1 MVMVSPRFTDVI
13 VPGVMQ
19 AGSFDGTPMQLR
31 QAVLD
36 QIVTYPETHDQ
47 RDWVSDCG
55 TTACVAGYALLFQ
68 LGHIPIGDAFDVLEA
83 AQGLLDLAD
92 YDAMRLFHYT
102 TKEQARHALKF
113 LANGD
118 PVDWA
123 EVGHKLTTRGEHQV
137 DLMVKHDVAVYRG
150 AIREPRHL
158 LPEEVQ

>member
-1 MVMVSPRFTDVI
+1 MKVIAPGVADTI
-13 VPGVMQ
+13 VPGIME

-47 RDWVSDCG
+47 RDWVGDCG
-55 TTACVAGYALLFQ
+55 TTACVAGWALMFQ
-68 LGHIPIGDAFDVLEA
+68 LGYIPTGDAFDVLET
-83 AQGLLDLAD
+83 AQKLMDLDD

-102 TKEQARHALKF
+102 TKEQARHALKS

-123 EVGHKLTTRGEHQV
+123 SVGHKLTTRGEHQV
-137 DLMVKHDVAVYRG
+137 DLMIKHDVAVYRG
-150 AIREPRHL
+150 VIREPRHL
-158 LPEEVQ
+158 LPQVE

>member
-1 MVMVSPRFTDVI
+1 MHTVHTVQAI
-13 VPGVMQ
+13 VPGIME

-36 QIVTYPETHDQ
+36 QIVTYPDTHDQ

-55 TTACVAGYALLFQ
+55 TTACVAGWALMFQ
-68 LGHIPIGDAFDVLEA
+68 LGYVPNADAFDVLEE
-83 AQGLLDLAD
+83 AQELLGLSD

-102 TKEQARHALKF
+102 TKEQARHALKS

-123 EVGHKLTTRGEHQV
+123 EVGHKLTRHGEHLV
-137 DLMVKHDVAVYRG
+137 DLMIKHDVAVYRG
-150 AIREPRHL
+150 VIREPRHL
-158 LPEEVQ
+158 LPRVE